1 MEVVSQL
8 PGCCAQPG
16 FSTMDEIME
25 EAAEDA
31 EAAVESAQQ
40 HSSEDIVNVSLIYA
54 LLSFAKLTLA
64 CFSVR
69 WFALCEPPL
78 PCTPIRKTRACP
90 S

>member
-1 MEVVSQL
+1 MGFASQF
-8 PGCCAQPG
+8 PVFGAQPG
-16 FSTMDEIME
+16 LSTMDDILE

-40 HSSEDIVNVSLIYA
+40 HSSEDIVNVSLRYA

-64 CFSVR
+64 CFSVQ
-69 WFALCEPPL
+69 WSALCEPIL
-78 PCTPIRKTRACP
+78 PCNPIRKTRSCP